1 MPFAGRSTA
10 VAAMAEAQRLEIIH
24 PDILVKEA
32 MAEAA
37 AWDAEEEARVAA
49 LQPPAGEET
58 LEDEDATGANHVGAP
73 TEDAPVEDAP
83 DRGRTRGGRTRGG
96 RTRGGARGGVP
107 RRAWSRC
114 SARRAPA
121 PVFMT
126 SWWPSMRP
134 WCYGMEKSRRSWFG
148 PSTRSSS
155 LSNSGATRR
164 S

>member
-83 DRGRTRGGRTRGG
+83 AEDAPEGEPAEESRGGP
-96 RTRGGARGGVP
+96 GADVQ
-107 RRAWSRC
+107 RAELLPRC
-114 SARRAPA
+114 S
-121 PVFMT
+121 
-126 SWWPSMRP
+126 
-134 WCYGMEKSRRSWFG
+134 
-148 PSTRSSS
+148 
-155 LSNSGATRR
+155 
-164 S
+164 